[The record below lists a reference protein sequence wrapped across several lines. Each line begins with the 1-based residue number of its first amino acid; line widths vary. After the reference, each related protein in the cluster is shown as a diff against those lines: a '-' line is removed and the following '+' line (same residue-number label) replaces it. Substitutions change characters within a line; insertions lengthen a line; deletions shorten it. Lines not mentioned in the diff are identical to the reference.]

1 MSSFLPQT
9 LILKAKRAGPQTV
22 PKMRRSLNKGFTLIE
37 VMLLVL
43 IMAIVAMIG
52 LPTLSSAL
60 AEIRLSGTASEI
72 VTALE
77 YAQVTAMCSGARTRV
92 TIDDAADTILVER
105 FRISGDIMS
114 GATEIPENDI
124 DSGTFVTMA
133 HPLKRGENFFIS
145 LTSEDRFK
153 GVDISS
159 ATFGAGNFVSFD
171 TLGAPSEGGSVTLVF
186 GTGSRQATIT
196 VDPLTGKVTS
206 S

>member
-1 MSSFLPQT
+1 MGRSS
-9 LILKAKRAGPQTV
+9 
-22 PKMRRSLNKGFTLIE
+22 NNGFTLIE
-37 VMLLVL
+37 IMIVML
-43 IMAIVAMIG
+43 IMGIVAMIS

-77 YAQVTAMCSGARTRV
+77 YAQSTAMSSGANTRV
-92 TIDDAADTILVER
+92 TIDHTADTILVER
-105 FRISGDIMS
+105 FQISGDIMS
-114 GATEIPENDI
+114 GATEIPESDI
-124 DSGTFVTMA
+124 DSGSFVTMA
-133 HPLKRGENFFIS
+133 HPLKRGEYFSIS

-159 ATFGAGNFVSFD
+159 ATFGAGNSVTFD
-171 TLGAPSEGGSVTLVF
+171 TLGAPSEGGTVTLVF